1 LALSYGTKVREDLGV
16 GLNLKVIHS
25 RLSDVGAARE
35 RGKGIGTT
43 FAVDA
48 GVLYQPYRFL
58 KLGAALQNLG
68 PKMTYID
75 ASQADPIPFNLKVG
89 TSFKAINDDYNHLLF
104 TLDLNKELIGM
115 DDPLRQELREIIGN
129 AGMEYWYGTYVGLRA
144 GYLYDQEGDIK
155 APTFGAGLQYSN
167 YRFDFGYVAAE
178 EGHPLS
184 DQMRFSLTVKF

>member
-1 LALSYGTKVREDLGV
+1 LG
-16 GLNLKVIHS
+16 
-25 RLSDVGAARE
+25 
-35 RGKGIGTT
+35 
-43 FAVDA
+43 
-48 GVLYQPYRFL
+48 GV
-58 KLGAALQNLG
+58 LQNLG

-89 TSFKAINDDYNHLLF
+89 ASLKAIDDDYNHLIF
-104 TLDLNKELIGM
+104 TLDLNKELIRIN
-115 DDPLRQELREIIGN
+115 DPLRQELKEVIGN
-129 AGMEYWYGTYVGLRA
+129 AGMEYWYGTYVALRA
-144 GYLYDQEGDIK
+144 GYLYDQEGEIE